1 MTKRVG
7 FWTSQARKMNMDSIV
22 EADAPTTVKERIDSA
37 LEMLSNFGTRND
49 KSISRADVLGRI
61 SA

>member
-1 MTKRVG
+1 
-7 FWTSQARKMNMDSIV
+7 MDSIV